1 MAEGPG
7 FWGKHVPCPG
17 GRRVPPRGRLTTPE
31 RSWGRRGQGQE
42 AGMPGPTGSHW
53 VTLGHAGSHWVAPGH
68 TRSHRVTSGHTGS
81 RGVTPGHTVSPGE
94 AEAVR
99 VCRHRGHSA
108 SARGSPVTGSA
119 VGVEPPGA
127 SGASSTREPLGLRPQ
142 GSGRFCPHLRPGKEQ
157 GPSKCGQQGALSP
170 LRRGPAPLRRAG
182 LQLIRYSP
190 PHREGPAA
198 ALSLPNQKSV
208 SPETASQTHV
218 GRSTKCPDTSWPSQ
232 VDAKSTAVLVY
243 PRRVCRL

>member
-1 MAEGPG
+1 MAWEGPAEPGGRGERGEPARLAERREPGEGCERVAEGPG

-42 AGMPGPTGSHW
+42 AGMPGPTGSH
-53 VTLGHAGSHWVAPGH
+53 
-68 TRSHRVTSGHTGS
+68 RVTPGHTGS

-99 VCRHRGHSA
+99 VCRHRGHGA

-182 LQLIRYSP
+182 LRLIRYSP
-190 PHREGPAA
+190 PHWEGPAA
-198 ALSLPNQKSV
+198 ALSLLNQKSV
-208 SPETASQTHV
+208 SPKTAS
-218 GRSTKCPDTSWPSQ
+218 
-232 VDAKSTAVLVY
+232 
-243 PRRVCRL
+243 

>member
-1 MAEGPG
+1 
-7 FWGKHVPCPG
+7 
-17 GRRVPPRGRLTTPE
+17 
-31 RSWGRRGQGQE
+31 
-42 AGMPGPTGSHW
+42 MPGPTGSHW
-53 VTLGHAGSHWVAPGH
+53 VTLGHAGSHWVALGH
-68 TRSHRVTSGHTGS
+68 TRSHRVTPGHTGS

-127 SGASSTREPLGLRPQ
+127 SGASSTREPLGLRSQ

-182 LQLIRYSP
+182 LQLIRCSP

-198 ALSLPNQKSV
+198 ALSLLNQKSV
-208 SPETASQTHV
+208 SPETAS
-218 GRSTKCPDTSWPSQ
+218 
-232 VDAKSTAVLVY
+232 
-243 PRRVCRL
+243 